1 MSQDS
6 KKASKL
12 LFIDQVVLNV
22 LLAFLMHL
30 GLLLLDLHVC
40 KLLHS
45 FLSLVYLAFLLLVYH
60 FLSQDYVLFDSN
72 FVQDH
77 GRLSIMFV
85 FLLVQLLESQVVFLI
100 MLELLFKHTLM
111 VFLNLVF
118 LFNLFQ
124 EVPFVL
130 SVPLHELFI

>member
-6 KKASKL
+6 KKAGEL

-45 FLSLVYLAFLLLVYH
+45 FLSLVYLAFLLLIYH

>member
-1 MSQDS
+1 
-6 KKASKL
+6 
-12 LFIDQVVLNV
+12 
-22 LLAFLMHL
+22 MHL

-45 FLSLVYLAFLLLVYH
+45 FLSLVYLTFLLLIHH
-60 FLSQDYVLFDSN
+60 FLSQDYVLFDSD
-72 FVQDH
+72 FVQDQS
-77 GRLSIMFV
+77 RLSIMFV

>member
-6 KKASKL
+6 KKAGEL

-40 KLLHS
+40 KLLYS
-45 FLSLVYLAFLLLVYH
+45 FLSLVYLAFLLLIYH

>member
-6 KKASKL
+6 KKAGEL

-22 LLAFLMHL
+22 LLAFFMHL

-45 FLSLVYLAFLLLVYH
+45 FLSLVYLAFFLLVYH
-60 FLSQDYVLFDSN
+60 FFGQDYVLFDSN

>member
-6 KKASKL
+6 NKASEL
-12 LFIDQVVLNV
+12 LFIDQVVLNI
-22 LLAFLMHL
+22 LLAFFMHL

-45 FLSLVYLAFLLLVYH
+45 FLSLVYLTFLLLVHH
-60 FLSQDYVLFDSN
+60 FLSQDYVLFDSD
-72 FVQDH
+72 FVQDQS
-77 GRLSIMFV
+77 RLSIMFV

-100 MLELLFKHTLM
+100 MLELLFKNTLM